1 MIDENDVNQYVA
13 SQLKLLRT
21 TTGLTQKAVA
31 QEMRM
36 SPQQVQKYESGHNR
50 LSVGKLFQ
58 FAEAFD
64 VSITV
69 FFPQRNEHYSYDPVP
84 PPTMRFIRLIAKI
97 SPAHYEQV
105 YVALKAIAKLSG
117 SKMEE

>member
-1 MIDENDVNQYVA
+1 MIREDDVNSYVA
-13 SQLKLLRT
+13 SQLRLLRT
-21 TTGLTQKAVA
+21 TTGLTQQAVA
-31 QEMRM
+31 QEMNM
-36 SPQQVQKYESGHNR
+36 SPQQVQKYEHGHNR

-69 FFPQRNEHYSYDPVP
+69 FFPQRDQHYSYDPVP

-97 SPAHYEQV
+97 APQHYDQV